1 MKEKIKFRCVD
12 TVTENGVIKQYK
24 LQSIQGPSQY
34 LSADVLHRL
43 MSNNKIDVINLKIT
57 EDGKIVSKEEN
68 GEAEQSGLEAYM
80 KQYYP
85 EVPNTVMKAADMV
98 SVILSKM
105 NKLKPQVKFYRN
117 CFQYDARNN
126 NFRYLHNLPCGFDDH
141 LLIFIEMKGDCKT
154 FSLSLGSSFAGYE
167 YSGSTNIIYSN
178 EESEFSNA
186 LSAYS
191 DVVRNFMF
199 YEDIYLEDMEMFV
212 KTIRKLTS
220 FANNATP
227 EEIVPQALIYYADK
241 TGIKDRLM
249 RYVTNQAMEM
259 TSTRNQIEMLE
270 ALTNRFTQLPEDAFL
285 GKNGPYKKKY
295 DMNDI
300 LGYII
305 VLGKGSVK
313 RLDITNMRKFI
324 ASGGDEFTSFE

>member
-1 MKEKIKFRCVD
+1 MKEKIRFKCVD

-43 MSNNKIDVINLKIT
+43 MSNNKIDVINLKLT

-80 KQYYP
+80 KNYYP
-85 EVPNTVMKAADMV
+85 EVPNTVMNVADMV
-98 SVILSKM
+98 CLILSAM
-105 NKLKPQVKFYRN
+105 NKLKTYVKFSRH

-126 NFRYLHNLPCGFDDH
+126 NFRYLHNLHNSFDDN
-141 LLIFIEMKGDCKT
+141 LIIFVEIKGDCKT
-154 FSLSLGSSFAGYE
+154 FSMSLASTFAEYE
-167 YSGSTNIIYSN
+167 YSGSTNILYDS
-178 EESEFSNA
+178 EKSEFSNA
-186 LSAYS
+186 LLAYS
-191 DVVRNFMF
+191 DVVYNFMF
-199 YEDIYLEDMEMFV
+199 YEDMHLEDMEMFV

-227 EEIVPQALIYYADK
+227 EEILPKALIYYADK
-241 TGIKDRLM
+241 LGIKDRLM
-249 RYVTNQAMEM
+249 RYVTNRAMEM
-259 TSTRNQIEMLE
+259 TSTRNQIEILE
-270 ALTNRFTQLPEDAFL
+270 ALTNRFTQLPEDTFL
-285 GKNGPYKKKY
+285 GKNGSYKKKY

-305 VLGKGSVK
+305 VLGKDSVK

-324 ASGGDEFTSFE
+324 ASGGNEFTSFE